1 VPNCVHF
8 VKGEKG
14 ERQLTYHF
22 IPLITAVK
30 TNMLLII
37 LLGLIANLPW
47 VCDRCDVGNSEEN
60 NSDFFL
66 ERCRFGNN
74 VKYTADEGKSHEE
87 I

>member
-1 VPNCVHF
+1 
-8 VKGEKG
+8 
-14 ERQLTYHF
+14 
-22 IPLITAVK
+22 
-30 TNMLLII
+30 MLLII